1 MPTLFQTLRDYDSH
15 LLTIIAN
22 RWDVDLSAED
32 ARGIATELAEAMA
45 DSENAEHEWSRLDD
59 KERGAMQMLL
69 ASKGYQMPE
78 VQFTRLYGEI
88 RQMGEDKR
96 KRESPH
102 LNPNGIAEKLYYR
115 GLIGSAF
122 DQGKVGNQKFV
133 FVPDDLAEVL
143 PVHQTGFD
151 LTLEE
156 EEFPEG
162 DASPLP
168 PHEPVLTHLTVE
180 EPGYIQRADTLIV
193 DDMTTLLAYLQLH
206 RGLDDERQMLGN
218 FLGPKSP
225 ARLRM
230 LVALALEL
238 VILDDTLQPER
249 VAAKKWLE
257 APRPAQVQ
265 ALMSAWQRTYFF
277 DELWHVPTL
286 QPDDAGWEHD
296 PTLLRDALRTMFE
309 LLPGKEW
316 ASVSMFIQTIKD
328 EEPDF
333 QRPGGDYDSWY
344 IREVESGEYLNG
356 FETWDRV
363 EGATLFLAII
373 GPLHWLGIV
382 DLGRANA
389 DDSIMQTDSFR
400 MTAYGRAWAG
410 IERFPQTP
418 EATKRILIEPDGK
431 ILASRMVTRYD
442 RFQLARF
449 SEWLETGDPFVYRL
463 TSKSLHGAAEQGI
476 ETNHIEAFLKRA
488 SGSELPSPVIN
499 VLKRDVEV
507 QAADRSGVLIQTLVV
522 LQVDTAEQ
530 LQFLWE
536 RPEYR
541 RYLGKRLG
549 PTAVSVRAD
558 QVEGLVEA
566 LRDQGIGVDAELE

>member
-1 MPTLFQTLRDYDSH
+1 MPTLLQTLRDYDSH

-22 RWDVDLSAED
+22 RWDIDLSTED
-32 ARGIATELAEAMA
+32 ARGIAAELSEAMI
-45 DSENAEHEWSRLDD
+45 DTENAGHEWSRLDD

-78 VQFTRLYGEI
+78 VQFSRLYGEI

-102 LNPNGIAEKLYYR
+102 LNPNGIAESLYYR

-133 FVPDDLAEVL
+133 FVPEDLATVL

-151 LTLEE
+151 LTAEDDDFAVAE
-156 EEFPEG
+156 
-162 DASPLP
+162 AAPLP
-168 PHEPVLTHLTVE
+168 PHEPILTHLTVE
-180 EPGYIQRADTLIV
+180 EPGYVQRADTLIV
-193 DDMTTLLAYLQLH
+193 DDMTTLLAYLQMH
-206 RGLDDERQMLGN
+206 RGLEDERQMLGN

-230 LVALALEL
+230 LVALAMEL
-238 VILDDTLQPER
+238 GIVDDMLQPER
-249 VAAKKWLE
+249 AAAKKWLE
-257 APRPAQVQ
+257 APRPDQVQ

-277 DELWHVPTL
+277 DELWHVPSL

-316 ASVSMFIQTIKD
+316 ASIPAFIATIKD

-344 IREVESGEYLNG
+344 IRDTASGDYLNG
-356 FETWDRV
+356 YETWDIV

-373 GPLHWLGIV
+373 GPLHWLSIV
-382 DLGRANA
+382 DLGRGSSAE
-389 DDSIMQTDSFR
+389 SIMETDAFR

-410 IERFPQTP
+410 IERFPQSP
-418 EATKRILIEPDGK
+418 ESTKPVVIEPDGK
-431 ILASRMVTRYD
+431 IMVSRLVSRYD

-449 SEWLETGDPFVYRL
+449 SEWLEISDPFVYQL
-463 TSKSLHGAAEQGI
+463 TSKSLNRAAEQGI
-476 ETNHIEAFLKRA
+476 ETNHVEAFLKRA

-499 VLKRDVEV
+499 VLKRGVEV
-507 QAADRSGVLIQTLVV
+507 QTTERGSVMIQSLVV
-522 LQVDTAEQ
+522 LQVDAPEQ

-541 RYLGKRLG
+541 RFLGKRLG
-549 PTAVSVRAD
+549 PTAVTVRTD
-558 QVEGLVEA
+558 QVQGLIEA
-566 LRDQGIGVDAELE
+566 LEDQGIGVDAEV